1 MFARKEALNMKVV
14 TTVLFAGALVAH
26 AAAGGAKEEPVQLRL
41 SSSFA
46 TAPATVV
53 VTATVERDVRNR
65 SLIVTADSEEFY
77 TRSAIELDG
86 DQDARLHQF
95 WLKGLPEGRYV
106 ITAQVQGT
114 NGVIGMNRMPMNVI
128 GTSTGRKK

>member
-1 MFARKEALNMKVV
+1 MKVV
-14 TTVLFAGALVAH
+14 TTVLFAGALVAQ
-26 AAAGGAKEEPVQLRL
+26 ATSGGAGEEPVQVRL
-41 SSSFA
+41 SSSVA

-53 VTATVERDVRNR
+53 VTTTVERDPRNR
-65 SLIVTADSEEFY
+65 ALVVTADSDEFY

-106 ITAQVQGT
+106 ITAQVQGPS
-114 NGVIGMNRMPMNVI
+114 GVIGLSRVPMDVI
-128 GTSTGRKK
+128 GIAVRQK